1 MVQTSAQKDIEQAK
15 SLFERIKNRS
25 DNEKRI
31 ILAAIKGMLI
41 VAETK
46 KEEKGA

>member
-1 MVQTSAQKDIEQAK
+1 MQTSTQKDIEQAK
-15 SLFERIKNRS
+15 TLLDQIKDRS
-25 DNEKRI
+25 NEEKKI

-41 VAETK
+41 VAEM